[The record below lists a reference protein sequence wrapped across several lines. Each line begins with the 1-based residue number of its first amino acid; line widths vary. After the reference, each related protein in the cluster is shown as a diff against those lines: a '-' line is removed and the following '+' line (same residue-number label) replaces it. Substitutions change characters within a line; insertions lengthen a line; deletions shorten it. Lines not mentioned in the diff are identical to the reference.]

1 MNGRGILCD
10 QRGAGLVFALAVVL
24 LVAMAAQAAL
34 VVLAF
39 ELKAASNARD
49 SSWAF
54 QLAEA
59 GAERA
64 VFELSRDPD
73 WTDQGGATALVAQV
87 QDGWAPVCLDPDSRG
102 TCPTPATAVLF
113 PAGEPLG
120 SFEVLWRAWTGPECG
135 PEGCVCLRSTGTAGA
150 AARRVEVVLARAGP
164 GTPVR
169 TLDWREVLAE
179 LGTGACG
186 SG

>member
-1 MNGRGILCD
+1 MKEQGMLCD

-34 VVLAF
+34 AVVAF
-39 ELKAASNARD
+39 ELKAAGNTRD

-73 WTDQGGATALVAQV
+73 WTDLGGATALLDQAE
-87 QDGWAPVCLDPDSRG
+87 DGWAPVCLDPASWR
-102 TCPTPATAVLF
+102 TCPTPATSVPF
-113 PAGEPLG
+113 PSGEPLG
-120 SFEVLWRAWTGPECG
+120 SFQVLWKPRPGPECG
-135 PEGCVCLRSTGTAGA
+135 PEGCVCVRSTGTAGSA
-150 AARRVEVVLARAGP
+150 TRRVEVVLARTGP
-164 GTPVR
+164 GIAVR
-169 TLDWREVLAE
+169 TMDWREVLAE
-179 LGTGACG
+179 LPTRACE
-186 SG
+186 SK